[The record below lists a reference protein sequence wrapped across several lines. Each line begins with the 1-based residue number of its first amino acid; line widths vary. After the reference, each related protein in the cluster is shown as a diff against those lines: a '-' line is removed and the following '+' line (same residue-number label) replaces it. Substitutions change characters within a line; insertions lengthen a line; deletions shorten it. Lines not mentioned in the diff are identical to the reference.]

1 MFHFRIQTDSHIPPS
16 KQLIDQIEFAIAS
29 RQYNPGQRLPST
41 RQLAQ
46 ITGLHRNTISKVY
59 RHLEEKGLV
68 ESVTGSGIYVK
79 AQGHEGGTESVS
91 PILEAYPAAQT
102 VIKQS
107 LDQLLLQGFNLEQ
120 IKQLFLAEIDWRLHC
135 NALVI
140 VTVPSTD
147 MGAGKLITLELEQA
161 LLIPVELVPI
171 EKLNQVLTQS
181 KSATVVT
188 SRYFIGQVLQ
198 TISPESTRVIPVD
211 IYDYQQELDIIKKL
225 PKDSYIGIV
234 SLSSGVLRV
243 AEMLVYSLRGD
254 EIGII
259 TAQVNNRQRLEN
271 LIRSAYTIICDPNSY
286 PIVKKSWQRL
296 QVDLIRPPKIIC
308 SNNYI
313 GEKSINLLK
322 RELGIAN
329 I

>member
-29 RQYNPGQRLPST
+29 RQYQPGQRLPST
-41 RQLAQ
+41 RQLAL

-59 RHLEEKGLV
+59 RQLEEKGLV
-68 ESVTGSGIYVK
+68 ESITGSGIYVK
-79 AQGHEGGTESVS
+79 IQGHEEGSKSVS
-91 PILEAYPAAQT
+91 PILEAYPLAQA

-107 LDQLLLQGFNLEQ
+107 LDQLLFQGFNLEQ

-147 MGAGKLITLELEQA
+147 MGAGKLITSELEQA
-161 LLIPVELVPI
+161 LLIPVELVSI
-171 EKLNQVLTQS
+171 EELNQVLAQS
-181 KSATVVT
+181 KSATVIT
-188 SRYFIGQVLQ
+188 SRYFIGQVLE
-198 TISPESTRVIPVD
+198 TITPQSTRVIPID
-211 IYDYQQELDIIKKL
+211 IYDYQAELDIIKTL

-234 SLSSGVLRV
+234 SLSSGILRV
-243 AEMLVYSLRGD
+243 AQMLVYSLRGD
-254 EIGII
+254 EIGIM
-259 TAQVNNRQRLEN
+259 TAQVNDRQRLEQI
-271 LIRSAYTIICDPNSY
+271 IRSAYTIICDPNSY
-286 PIVKKSWQRL
+286 AIVKQTWQKL

-322 RELGIAN
+322 QKLGIAN
-329 I
+329 S